1 MLTIDPNFGH
11 PSSSWAVGKGKSVL
25 QGEWMMEN
33 WQNWIVFWLE
43 RLVIL
48 KKKGSGSKLHS
59 QHVLMVTH
67 YSRSCWMLTFF
78 FVIFVA

>member
-1 MLTIDPNFGH
+1 
-11 PSSSWAVGKGKSVL
+11 
-25 QGEWMMEN
+25 MMEN

-48 KKKGSGSKLHS
+48 EKKDGKGSKLHS
-59 QHVLMVTH
+59 QHVLRVTH

-78 FVIFVA
+78 DIFLWHKHMLKIFLSMHHTGDSNIESPLT